1 MDLQVFNTPDEYELR
16 TITIAGEPWFIA
28 RDICFALGLGNVSQA
43 VTKLDT
49 EEKRTLDVGVILN
62 DTPLIAVSESGLY
75 ALVLGS
81 RKPEAIEF
89 RKWITRDVLPTIRK
103 TGSYTAAPAFH
114 VPQTLSEALRL
125 AADLSDKVE
134 AQATQIEQQ
143 KPAVAFVEALVDTT
157 SLTTLSDAA
166 KEFGYGPKEF
176 TAILVGRK
184 ILFRRTKSG
193 PLIARQE
200 HLDAGRFAVKVWMG
214 NGYTKPNTH
223 LTAKGLVWLK
233 GIIPTA
239 TTDTFW
245 DLEA

>member
-28 RDICFALGLGNVSQA
+28 RDICFTLGLGNVSQA
-43 VTKLDT
+43 VTRLDPD
-49 EEKRTLDVGVILN
+49 ERQTLDIGVASN
-62 DTPLIAVSESGLY
+62 DTQLVAVSESGLY
-75 ALVLGS
+75 ALILGS
-81 RKPEAIEF
+81 RKPEAKDFKRWVTKE
-89 RKWITRDVLPTIRK
+89 VLPTIRK
-103 TGSYTAAPAFH
+103 TGNYMAAP
-114 VPQTLSEALRL
+114 VPELSRL
-125 AADLSDKVE
+125 DLAKMILDAETRNEEKDRI
-134 AQATQIEQQ
+134 IEQQ

-233 GIIPTA
+233 GVIPTA